1 MLDKTITSALL
12 NLRAQIIRSKLEG
25 LEHVNALL
33 VARGVDPAAQYVR
46 RKIPQD
52 SCKQR
57 EVKMIVLKALR
68 SGPKRPKEIGAYFAT
83 CKPDIVPDRA
93 MIRVYRAI
101 YKMRDR
107 GGIVSDGGVWRLADS
122 RV

>member
-12 NLRAQIIRSKLEG
+12 NLRARIVRDKLDG

-57 EVKMIVLKALR
+57 EVKLIVLQALR
-68 SGPKRPKEIGAYFAT
+68 AGPKRPKEIGACFAA
-83 CKPDIVPDRA
+83 CKPEIAPDRA

-107 GGIVSDGGVWRLADS
+107 GGIVSDSGVWRLAQ
-122 RV
+122 